1 MIGDRIKQVRK
12 LFGMTQEEFGKT
24 IGRTRIAVAQ
34 YESGARK
41 PDDTV
46 IKLIAEKLGI
56 SENWLKTGEGEMIV
70 KNDSDK
76 VSRIY
81 KAIERIRKNKVQ
93 KYLQRV
99 IENSIKEKNID
110 ELLEIFADIL
120 EEIAE
125 EIEDNKTSKTNL
137 DMNGNIN
144 IGGKVGKQEYK

>member
-1 MIGDRIKQVRK
+1 MGTRLKLLRQYFGLTQKEFAEKIGVSLPTVKRWESSNQKLDDR
-12 LFGMTQEEFGKT
+12 T
-24 IGRTRIAVAQ
+24 
-34 YESGARK
+34 
-41 PDDTV
+41 
-46 IKLIAEKLGI
+46 IKLISELFNI

-137 DMNGNIN
+137 DINGNIN